1 MERVDDA
8 YEAKMVAFEVD
19 CNDGKGM
26 VYPSISSLSLN
37 DYLMLISF

>member
-19 CNDGKGM
+19 CNDGKGIM
-26 VYPSISSLSLN
+26 VYPSVLYHRSV
-37 DYLMLISF
+37 LMII